1 VSARSV
7 LAALA
12 AVAAV
17 CLCPALASAQG
28 RTITAIG
35 TGVVE
40 VRPADRDSNASIGA
54 AIERAEEAAVP
65 RAITDSREYGELIA
79 RTLGVTLGAVLSV
92 DQNVQTGPIFYPPGL
107 TTGSFG
113 PGQFCGRVSR
123 FVRRRD
129 ASGRLRR
136 VRRGSRRTCRFPA
149 RVQVSLAVTYAV
161 S

>member
-12 AVAAV
+12 AVATV

-40 VRPADRDSNASIGA
+40 VRPADRDSNASIVA

-65 RAITDSREYGELIA
+65 RAIADSREYGELIA
-79 RTLGVTLGAVLSV
+79 RTLGVTLGAVQSV
-92 DQNVQTGPIFYPPGL
+92 DQNLQTAPFYPPGF

-136 VRRGSRRTCRFPA
+136 VRRGSRRICRFPA

-161 S
+161 T